1 MPNDSATSS
10 RMALPLLV
18 SGQAQKELTHNEALL
33 LIDMALMPL
42 VESVGLNAPP
52 TAPQIGQ
59 CWIVGPLPT
68 GAWSGAANH
77 LAAWTAGGWR
87 TMALPQRADVRERV
101 SGRNW
106 TLGPAG
112 WAAAPTWTAVSGGST
127 VDQEARAALES
138 LAGMLA
144 ARGLLTVGG

>member
-1 MPNDSATSS
+1 MPDDSTTSP

-52 TAPQIGQ
+52 IMPEIGQ
-59 CWIVGPLPT
+59 CWIVGPVPT
-68 GAWSGAANH
+68 GAWSDAANH

-87 TMALPQRADVRERV
+87 TLALPERAEVRERV
-101 SGRNW
+101 GGRSW
-106 TLGPAG
+106 TRSLAG
-112 WAAAPTWTAVSGGST
+112 WMAPPVWTGISGGST

-144 ARGLLTVGG
+144 ARGLLTVAG